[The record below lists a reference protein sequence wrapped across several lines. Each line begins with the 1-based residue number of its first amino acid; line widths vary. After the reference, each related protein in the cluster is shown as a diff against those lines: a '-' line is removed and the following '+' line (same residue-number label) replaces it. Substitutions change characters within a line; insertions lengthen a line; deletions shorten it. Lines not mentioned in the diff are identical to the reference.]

1 MPNIKTDAINTNKI
15 IDTNMRVLRENCF
28 NKSDTFRSKLAN
40 IAPKTVKHKVQ
51 EKKATMKPKFSELL
65 KTFLRFHKNYNHDK

>member
-1 MPNIKTDAINTNKI
+1 MPKIKTDAINTNKI

-40 IAPKTVKHKVQ
+40 IAPKLDK
-51 EKKATMKPKFSELL
+51 ELSYRQMSNTNL
-65 KTFLRFHKNYNHDK
+65 L